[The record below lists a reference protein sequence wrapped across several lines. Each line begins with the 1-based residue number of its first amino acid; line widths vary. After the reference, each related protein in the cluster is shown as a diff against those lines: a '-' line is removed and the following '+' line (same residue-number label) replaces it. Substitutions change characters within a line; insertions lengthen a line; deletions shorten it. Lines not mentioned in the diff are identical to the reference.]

1 MQMLRIIREILATPA
16 LLVGLI
22 VLAGLALQ
30 KKPVDHV
37 IKGTVTTVVGF
48 AMLSVGSALLQ
59 NGALKDFGE
68 LFRYDFHIQ
77 GVIPNMEAVSSLGIQ
92 EYAMLV
98 SEMMILGMALN
109 LIMAK
114 FGPFHYIFLTG
125 HHTLYMASLLA
136 VVLAATKMPQWQ
148 ILIAGSL
155 ILGFLMA
162 GIPAMIQKEME
173 KVTGNDRIA
182 LGHFS
187 TVGYLLAAKIGAA
200 VGNRAAEKQAEKDRG
215 VEAKDISGKSVE
227 DVHFPA
233 KLSFMRDTTVGIF
246 LVMSVIFLVMSGIA
260 ASRTD
265 LASLDL
271 SYGSIGYQNWI
282 IYAVMEG
289 AQFSVAIYVIL
300 AGVRLIIA
308 EIVPA
313 FKGIAAK
320 IVPYARPAV
329 DCPILFSYTPNAA
342 MIGFLM
348 SFAGG
353 IVTMLVLIGFNM
365 IQENILLPIIVPGVV
380 AHFFCGGS
388 AGVFANAEG
397 GLKGCLIGAFVHGIF
412 ITLLSLAVIPVIGA
426 LNLSGTAFSDSD
438 FCIVG
443 IIAGN
448 LGRVFS
454 GYGILVLGI
463 LCFGLP
469 IAWEQ
474 TRGNRKAD

>member
-1 MQMLRIIREILATPA
+1 MQMLRIIREILSTPA

-30 KKPVDHV
+30 KKPVDYV

-48 AMLSVGSALLQ
+48 AMLSVGSGLLQ

-68 LFRYDFHIQ
+68 LFKYDFHIQ

-136 VVLAATKMPQWQ
+136 VVLATTKMDQWK

-162 GIPAMIQKEME
+162 GIPAMIQKEMK

-187 TVGYLLAAKIGAA
+187 AAGYLLAAKIGAA
-200 VGNRAAEKQAEKDRG
+200 VGNRAVGKQIGKDSG
-215 VEAKDISGKSVE
+215 TEAQDNPGKSVE

-246 LVMSVIFLVMSGIA
+246 LVMTVIFLFMAGIA
-260 ASRTD
+260 VRRTD
-265 LASLDL
+265 LAALDL
-271 SYGSIGYQNWI
+271 SYGYIGYQNWI
-282 IYAVMEG
+282 IYAIMEG

-320 IVPYARPAV
+320 IVPNARPAV
-329 DCPILFSYTPNAA
+329 DCPILFSYAPNAA

-365 IQENILLPIIVPGVV
+365 IQENILIPIIVPGVV

-397 GLKGCLIGAFVHGIF
+397 GLKGCLTGAFVHGIF
-412 ITLLSLAVIPVIGA
+412 ISLLALAIMPVMGT

-454 GYGILVLGI
+454 GYGMLVLGL

-469 IAWEQ
+469 IVWEQ
-474 TRGNRKAD
+474 TRGKYKAD

>member
-265 LASLDL
+265 LATLNL

-282 IYAVMEG
+282 IYAFMEG

-353 IVTMLVLIGFNM
+353 IVMMLILIGFNM

-438 FCIVG
+438 FCVVG

>member
-1 MQMLRIIREILATPA
+1 
-16 LLVGLI
+16 
-22 VLAGLALQ
+22 
-30 KKPVDHV
+30 
-37 IKGTVTTVVGF
+37 
-48 AMLSVGSALLQ
+48 
-59 NGALKDFGE
+59 
-68 LFRYDFHIQ
+68 
-77 GVIPNMEAVSSLGIQ
+77 MEAVSSLGIQ

-136 VVLAATKMPQWQ
+136 VVLATTEMDQWK

-162 GIPAMIQKEME
+162 GIPAMIQKEMK

-187 TVGYLLAAKIGAA
+187 AAGYLLAAKIGAA
-200 VGNRAAEKQAEKDRG
+200 VGNRAVGKQTGKDSG
-215 VEAKDISGKSVE
+215 TEAQDNPGKSVE

-246 LVMSVIFLVMSGIA
+246 LVMTVIFLFMAGIA
-260 ASRTD
+260 VRRTD
-265 LASLDL
+265 LAALDL
-271 SYGSIGYQNWI
+271 SYGYIGYQNWI
-282 IYAVMEG
+282 IYAIMEG

-320 IVPYARPAV
+320 IVPNARPAV
-329 DCPILFSYTPNAA
+329 DCPILFSYAPNAA

-397 GLKGCLIGAFVHGIF
+397 GLKGCLTGAFVHGIF
-412 ITLLSLAVIPVIGA
+412 ISLLALAVMPVMGT

-454 GYGILVLGI
+454 GYGMLVLGL

-469 IAWEQ
+469 IVWEQ
-474 TRGNRKAD
+474 TRGKCKAD

>member
-265 LASLDL
+265 LATLNL

-353 IVTMLVLIGFNM
+353 IVMMLILIGFNM

-438 FCIVG
+438 FCVVG

-448 LGRVFS
+448 LGSVFS

-463 LCFGLP
+463 MCFGLP

>member
-1 MQMLRIIREILATPA
+1 MQMLRIIREILSTPA

-30 KKPVDHV
+30 KKTVDYV

-68 LFRYDFHIQ
+68 LFKYDFHIQ

-136 VVLAATKMPQWQ
+136 VVLATTEMDQWK

-162 GIPAMIQKEME
+162 GIPAMIQKEMK

-187 TVGYLLAAKIGAA
+187 AAGYLLAAKIGAA
-200 VGNRAAEKQAEKDRG
+200 VGNRAVGKQIGKDSG
-215 VEAKDISGKSVE
+215 TEAQDNPGKSVE

-246 LVMSVIFLVMSGIA
+246 LVMTVIFLFMAGIA
-260 ASRTD
+260 VRRTD
-265 LASLDL
+265 LVALDL
-271 SYGSIGYQNWI
+271 SYGYIGYQNWI
-282 IYAVMEG
+282 IYAIMEG

-320 IVPYARPAV
+320 IVPNARPAV
-329 DCPILFSYTPNAA
+329 DCPILFSYAPNAA

-397 GLKGCLIGAFVHGIF
+397 GLKGCLTGAFVHGIF
-412 ITLLSLAVIPVIGA
+412 ISLLALAIMPVMGT

-454 GYGILVLGI
+454 GYGMLVLGL

-469 IAWEQ
+469 IVWEQ
-474 TRGNRKAD
+474 TRGKYKAD

>member
-1 MQMLRIIREILATPA
+1 MQMLRMIREILSTPA
-16 LLVGLI
+16 LFVGLI
-22 VLAGLALQ
+22 VLAGLVLQ
-30 KKPVDHV
+30 KKPVEHV
-37 IKGTVTTVVGF
+37 VKGTVTAVVGF
-48 AMLSVGSALLQ
+48 AMLSVGSDLLR
-59 NGALKDFGE
+59 NGALRDFGE

-92 EYAMLV
+92 EYAALV

-109 LIMAK
+109 LIMAR

-136 VVLAATKMPQWQ
+136 VVLAANDMPRWQ
-148 ILIAGSL
+148 ILTAGSL
-155 ILGFLMA
+155 LLGFFMA
-162 GIPAMIQKEME
+162 AVPSIVQKEMR

-187 TVGYLLAAKIGAA
+187 TVGYLLAAKVGA
-200 VGNRAAEKQAEKDRG
+200 VM
-215 VEAKDISGKSVE
+215 GKKEEGKRQTE

-233 KLSFMRDTTVGIF
+233 KLAFMKDSTVGIF
-246 LVMSVIFLVMSGIA
+246 LVMTVIFLMLTGIA
-260 ASRTD
+260 AYRTD
-265 LASLDL
+265 ITELNL
-271 SYGSIGYQNWI
+271 SYGNSGYQNWI
-282 IYAVMEG
+282 IYAVMQG
-289 AQFSVAIYVIL
+289 AQFSISIYIIL

-320 IVPYARPAV
+320 LVSDARPAV
-329 DCPILFSYTPNAA
+329 DCPILFSYAPNAA

-353 IVTMLVLIGFNM
+353 IVTMLVLIGINM
-365 IQENILLPIIVPGVV
+365 LQKNVVLPIIVPGVV

-388 AGVFANAEG
+388 AGVFANTEG
-397 GLKGCLIGAFVHGIF
+397 GLTGCVTGAFVHGIF
-412 ITLLSLAVIPVIGA
+412 ITLLSLAVMPVTGV

-438 FCIVG
+438 FCIAG

-448 LGRVFS
+448 LGKVFS
-454 GYGILVLGI
+454 GYGILILGI
-463 LCFGLP
+463 LCFTIP
-469 IAWEQ
+469 IIWEWA
-474 TRGNRKAD
+474 RKHRKEN

>member
-265 LASLDL
+265 LAALDL

-353 IVTMLVLIGFNM
+353 IVTMLILIGFNM

-438 FCIVG
+438 FCVVG

>member
-1 MQMLRIIREILATPA
+1 
-16 LLVGLI
+16 
-22 VLAGLALQ
+22 
-30 KKPVDHV
+30 
-37 IKGTVTTVVGF
+37 
-48 AMLSVGSALLQ
+48 
-59 NGALKDFGE
+59 
-68 LFRYDFHIQ
+68 
-77 GVIPNMEAVSSLGIQ
+77 MEAVSSLGIQ

-136 VVLAATKMPQWQ
+136 VVLATTEMEQWK

-162 GIPAMIQKEME
+162 GIPAMIQKEMK

-187 TVGYLLAAKIGAA
+187 AAGYLLAAKIGAA
-200 VGNRAAEKQAEKDRG
+200 VGNRAVGKQIGKDSG
-215 VEAKDISGKSVE
+215 TEAQDNPGKSVE

-246 LVMSVIFLVMSGIA
+246 LVMTVIFLFMAGIA
-260 ASRTD
+260 VRRTD
-265 LASLDL
+265 LAALDL
-271 SYGSIGYQNWI
+271 SYGYIGYQNWI
-282 IYAVMEG
+282 IYAIMEG

-320 IVPYARPAV
+320 IVPNARPAV
-329 DCPILFSYTPNAA
+329 DCPILFSYAPNAA

-397 GLKGCLIGAFVHGIF
+397 GLKGCLTGAFVHGIF
-412 ITLLSLAVIPVIGA
+412 ISLLALAIMPVMGT

-454 GYGILVLGI
+454 GYGMLVLGL

-469 IAWEQ
+469 IVWEQ
-474 TRGNRKAD
+474 TRGKYKAD

>member
-438 FCIVG
+438 FCVVG

>member
-48 AMLSVGSALLQ
+48 AMLSVGSGLLQ

-68 LFRYDFHIQ
+68 LFKYDFHIQ

-136 VVLAATKMPQWQ
+136 VVLATTEMDQWK

-162 GIPAMIQKEME
+162 GIPAMIQKEMK

-187 TVGYLLAAKIGAA
+187 VAGYLLAAKIGAA
-200 VGNRAAEKQAEKDRG
+200 VGNRA
-215 VEAKDISGKSVE
+215 V
-227 DVHFPA
+227 
-233 KLSFMRDTTVGIF
+233 
-246 LVMSVIFLVMSGIA
+246 
-260 ASRTD
+260 
-265 LASLDL
+265 
-271 SYGSIGYQNWI
+271 
-282 IYAVMEG
+282 
-289 AQFSVAIYVIL
+289 
-300 AGVRLIIA
+300 
-308 EIVPA
+308 
-313 FKGIAAK
+313 
-320 IVPYARPAV
+320 
-329 DCPILFSYTPNAA
+329 
-342 MIGFLM
+342 
-348 SFAGG
+348 
-353 IVTMLVLIGFNM
+353 
-365 IQENILLPIIVPGVV
+365 
-380 AHFFCGGS
+380 
-388 AGVFANAEG
+388 
-397 GLKGCLIGAFVHGIF
+397 
-412 ITLLSLAVIPVIGA
+412 
-426 LNLSGTAFSDSD
+426 
-438 FCIVG
+438 
-443 IIAGN
+443 
-448 LGRVFS
+448 
-454 GYGILVLGI
+454 
-463 LCFGLP
+463 
-469 IAWEQ
+469 
-474 TRGNRKAD
+474 

>member
-22 VLAGLALQ
+22 VLAGLSLQ

-136 VVLAATKMPQWQ
+136 VVLATTEMDQWK

-162 GIPAMIQKEME
+162 GIPAMIQKEMK

-187 TVGYLLAAKIGAA
+187 AAGYLLAAKIGAA
-200 VGNRAAEKQAEKDRG
+200 VGNRAVGKQIGKDSG
-215 VEAKDISGKSVE
+215 TEAQDNSGKSVE

-246 LVMSVIFLVMSGIA
+246 LVMTVIFLFMAGIA
-260 ASRTD
+260 VRRTD
-265 LASLDL
+265 LAALDL
-271 SYGSIGYQNWI
+271 SYGYIGYQNWI
-282 IYAVMEG
+282 IYAIMEG

-320 IVPYARPAV
+320 IVPNARPAV
-329 DCPILFSYTPNAA
+329 DCPILFSYAPNAA

-397 GLKGCLIGAFVHGIF
+397 GLKGCLTGAFVHGIF
-412 ITLLSLAVIPVIGA
+412 ISLLALAIMPVMGT

-454 GYGILVLGI
+454 GYGMLVLGL

-469 IAWEQ
+469 IVWEQ
-474 TRGNRKAD
+474 TRGKYKAD

>member
-265 LASLDL
+265 LATLNL
-271 SYGSIGYQNWI
+271 SYGTIGYQNWI

-438 FCIVG
+438 FCVVG

>member
-342 MIGFLM
+342 LIGFLM

-438 FCIVG
+438 FCVVG

>member
-1 MQMLRIIREILATPA
+1 
-16 LLVGLI
+16 
-22 VLAGLALQ
+22 
-30 KKPVDHV
+30 
-37 IKGTVTTVVGF
+37 
-48 AMLSVGSALLQ
+48 
-59 NGALKDFGE
+59 
-68 LFRYDFHIQ
+68 
-77 GVIPNMEAVSSLGIQ
+77 
-92 EYAMLV
+92 
-98 SEMMILGMALN
+98 MMILGMALN

-136 VVLAATKMPQWQ
+136 VVLATTEMDQWK

-162 GIPAMIQKEME
+162 GIPAMIQKEMK
-173 KVTGNDRIA
+173 KVTGNDLIA

-187 TVGYLLAAKIGAA
+187 AVGYLLAAKIGAA
-200 VGNRAAEKQAEKDRG
+200 VGNRAVGKQIGKDPG
-215 VEAKDISGKSVE
+215 IEAQDNPRKSVE

-246 LVMSVIFLVMSGIA
+246 LVMTVIFLFMAGIA
-260 ASRTD
+260 VRRTD

-271 SYGSIGYQNWI
+271 SYGNIGYQNWI
-282 IYAVMEG
+282 IYAIMEG

-320 IVPYARPAV
+320 IVPNARPAV
-329 DCPILFSYTPNAA
+329 DCPILFSYAPNAA

-365 IQENILLPIIVPGVV
+365 IQVNILLPIIVPGVV

-397 GLKGCLIGAFVHGIF
+397 GLKGCLMGAFVHGIV
-412 ITLLSLAVIPVIGA
+412 ISLLALAVMPVMGT

-454 GYGILVLGI
+454 GYGMLILGL

-469 IAWEQ
+469 IVWEQ
-474 TRGNRKAD
+474 TRGKCKAD

>member
-1 MQMLRIIREILATPA
+1 
-16 LLVGLI
+16 
-22 VLAGLALQ
+22 
-30 KKPVDHV
+30 
-37 IKGTVTTVVGF
+37 
-48 AMLSVGSALLQ
+48 
-59 NGALKDFGE
+59 
-68 LFRYDFHIQ
+68 
-77 GVIPNMEAVSSLGIQ
+77 
-92 EYAMLV
+92 MLV

-136 VVLAATKMPQWQ
+136 VVLATTEMEQWK

-162 GIPAMIQKEME
+162 GIPAMIQKEMK

-187 TVGYLLAAKIGAA
+187 AAGYLLAAKIGAA
-200 VGNRAAEKQAEKDRG
+200 VGNRAVGKQIGKDSG
-215 VEAKDISGKSVE
+215 TEAQDNPGKSVE

-246 LVMSVIFLVMSGIA
+246 LVMTVIFLFMAGIA
-260 ASRTD
+260 VRRTD
-265 LASLDL
+265 LAALDL
-271 SYGSIGYQNWI
+271 SYGYIGYQNWI
-282 IYAVMEG
+282 IYAIMEG

-320 IVPYARPAV
+320 IVPNARPAV
-329 DCPILFSYTPNAA
+329 DCPILFSYAPNAA

-397 GLKGCLIGAFVHGIF
+397 GLKGCLTGAFVHGIF
-412 ITLLSLAVIPVIGA
+412 ISLLALAIMPVMGT

-454 GYGILVLGI
+454 GYGMLVLGL

-469 IAWEQ
+469 IVWEQ
-474 TRGNRKAD
+474 TRGKYKAD

>member
-1 MQMLRIIREILATPA
+1 
-16 LLVGLI
+16 
-22 VLAGLALQ
+22 
-30 KKPVDHV
+30 
-37 IKGTVTTVVGF
+37 
-48 AMLSVGSALLQ
+48 
-59 NGALKDFGE
+59 
-68 LFRYDFHIQ
+68 
-77 GVIPNMEAVSSLGIQ
+77 MEAVSSLGIQ

-136 VVLAATKMPQWQ
+136 VVLATTEMDQWK

-162 GIPAMIQKEME
+162 GIPAMIQKEMK

-187 TVGYLLAAKIGAA
+187 VAGYLLAAKIGAA
-200 VGNRAAEKQAEKDRG
+200 VGNRAVGKQIGKDSG
-215 VEAKDISGKSVE
+215 TEAQDNPGKSVE

-246 LVMSVIFLVMSGIA
+246 LVMTVIFLFMAGIA
-260 ASRTD
+260 VRRTD
-265 LASLDL
+265 LAALDL
-271 SYGSIGYQNWI
+271 SYGNIGYQNWI
-282 IYAVMEG
+282 IYAIMEG

-320 IVPYARPAV
+320 IVPNARPAV
-329 DCPILFSYTPNAA
+329 DCPILFSYAPNAA

-397 GLKGCLIGAFVHGIF
+397 GLKGCLTGAFVHGIF
-412 ITLLSLAVIPVIGA
+412 ISLLALAIMPVMGT

-454 GYGILVLGI
+454 GYGMLVLGL

-469 IAWEQ
+469 IVWEQ
-474 TRGNRKAD
+474 TRGKYKAD

>member
-1 MQMLRIIREILATPA
+1 
-16 LLVGLI
+16 
-22 VLAGLALQ
+22 
-30 KKPVDHV
+30 
-37 IKGTVTTVVGF
+37 
-48 AMLSVGSALLQ
+48 
-59 NGALKDFGE
+59 
-68 LFRYDFHIQ
+68 
-77 GVIPNMEAVSSLGIQ
+77 
-92 EYAMLV
+92 
-98 SEMMILGMALN
+98 
-109 LIMAK
+109 
-114 FGPFHYIFLTG
+114 
-125 HHTLYMASLLA
+125 
-136 VVLAATKMPQWQ
+136 
-148 ILIAGSL
+148 
-155 ILGFLMA
+155 MA

-265 LASLDL
+265 LATLNL

-353 IVTMLVLIGFNM
+353 IVMMLILIGFNM

-438 FCIVG
+438 FCVVG

>member
-265 LASLDL
+265 LAALDL
-271 SYGSIGYQNWI
+271 SYGYQNWI

-353 IVTMLVLIGFNM
+353 IVTMLILIGFNM

-438 FCIVG
+438 FCVVG